1 MRVRARACVF
11 TCSSM
16 SRALLAPSLSSL
28 SGEGKLRKDDTSGAR
43 GAEAGVETWREHH
56 SETHGQG
63 GAVGPGAREWTPG
76 AREWTPGAREWT
88 PGARGETR
96 ENGMVVAHRISCLYS
111 RAFILLFLLLLLLLL
126 LILLVIFFLPLPIF
140 LFLLLLLYTFFIRL
154 LIVIIIIIVVDFW
167 LTLVITAAKQT
178 S

>member
-1 MRVRARACVF
+1 MRVRARACVCVF

-63 GAVGPGAREWTPG
+63 GAVGPGAW
-76 AREWTPGAREWT
+76 EWTPGAREWT

-111 RAFILLFLLLLLLLL
+111 RAFILLFLLLLLL

>member
-1 MRVRARACVF
+1 
-11 TCSSM
+11 M

-76 AREWTPGAREWT
+76 AREWTPGAR
-88 PGARGETR
+88 GETR

-111 RAFILLFLLLLLLLL
+111 RAFILLFLLLLLLL
-126 LILLVIFFLPLPIF
+126 ILLVIFFIPLPIF
-140 LFLLLLLYTFFIRL
+140 LFLLLLLSTFFIRL